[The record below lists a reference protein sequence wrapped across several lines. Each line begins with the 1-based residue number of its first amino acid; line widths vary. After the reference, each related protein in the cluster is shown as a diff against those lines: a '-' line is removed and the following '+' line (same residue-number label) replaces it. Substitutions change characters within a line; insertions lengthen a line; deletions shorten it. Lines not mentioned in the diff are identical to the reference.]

1 MRRKIHLLIVDDD
14 PVTREMMGAFFMGKG
29 YFVFLAKNGEEALHL
44 LGEEQID
51 LVITDYQM
59 PEMDGK
65 ELVGRMN
72 KISSFI
78 PVILITGLS
87 VSGGE
92 DALFLKHFCD
102 FFTKPVDLA
111 FLEMAVAKALGEPRI
126 IEREERLSNCP
137 AKSHS

>member
-14 PVTREMMGAFFMGKG
+14 PVTREMMGAFFMEKG

-72 KISSFI
+72 KICPFI

-92 DALFLKHFCD
+92 DALFFKHFYD
-102 FFTKPVDLA
+102 FFIKPVDLGL
-111 FLEMAVAKALGEPRI
+111 LEMSIAKALGESGMSEWEQGTEKAP
-126 IEREERLSNCP
+126 C
-137 AKSHS
+137 